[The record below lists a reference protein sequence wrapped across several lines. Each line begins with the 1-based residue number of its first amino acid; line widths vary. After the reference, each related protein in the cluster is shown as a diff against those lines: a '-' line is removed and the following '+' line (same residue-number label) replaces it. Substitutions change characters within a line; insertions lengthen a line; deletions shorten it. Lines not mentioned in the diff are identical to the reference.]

1 MHSYRKSLVIFLSLF
16 VLLSQSG
23 FVKEG
28 REECLHCVICYDKA
42 WDDGYKLGKATG
54 AINERYRIVRNLIN
68 AKMSDEQIIQYA
80 HTSYVE
86 LEDIKNQLKIFKG
99 KFEFEIPQ

>member
-1 MHSYRKSLVIFLSLF
+1 MYSYKKIMVISLSVLALLF
-16 VLLSQSG
+16 QSG

-28 REECLHCVICYDKA
+28 REECLHCVKCYDKA

-54 AINERYRIVRNLIN
+54 TVNERYRIIRNLIN
-68 AKMSDEQIIQYA
+68 AQMNDEQIIQYA

-86 LEDIKNQLKIFKG
+86 LEDVKNQLKIFKG
-99 KFEFEIPQ
+99 RFEFEMPQ